1 MKQVRVNRRQ
11 VCLLAL
17 GAAASGRVLAQSGP
31 GPDADALH
39 VLNRLAYGPLAGD
52 VGRVMQIGVDAYIA
66 EQLHPENIAMPQAL
80 LRQLDALDTT
90 RLSQRELIVQ
100 FREAQQAAK
109 NETEDGKAQRRELY
123 QRLTLQAG
131 EARLLRALQSP
142 AQLQEVMVDFWFNHF
157 NVFIGKGLDRV
168 LVENYERVAIRPYAL
183 GRFRD
188 LLGATAHHPAMLFYL
203 DNWQSVVAGY
213 QAPRAAGA
221 LAKTSGLNEN
231 YARELMELHT
241 LGVDGGYSQTDVT
254 ELARMLT
261 GWTFNPRLRGG
272 ESIFYFDPQRHDNG
286 DKQWLGRHVRGRGQ
300 VEGEEALDVLAA
312 HPATARRIG
321 YAITQYFVQDEPP
334 PALVERLSRRFLDT
348 GGDIRA
354 VLKTLFDSAE
364 FRAPRV
370 SGAKFKTPYRY
381 LLSAVRAS
389 GIAVT
394 NVRPLLATAY
404 QLGMPLY
411 GCQTPDGYKNTEDA
425 WLNPD
430 AITRRV
436 NFATAFASGRLPFAR
451 PMEMVDPGGIG
462 KAALKR
468 PVDTP
473 ANTPFNPAWATEP
486 VNAAAVLGLLG
497 SSISARTREAVA
509 QAEPGLRAA
518 LVLGSPDFMRH

>member
-1 MKQVRVNRRQ
+1 MKLVRVNRRQ

-17 GAAASGRVLAQSGP
+17 GAAVSGRVLAQSGSE
-31 GPDADALH
+31 ADALH
-39 VLNRLAYGPLAGD
+39 VLNRLAYGPAPGD
-52 VGRVMQIGVDAYIA
+52 VARVMQMGVDAYIA
-66 EQLHPENIAMPQAL
+66 QQLHPENIAMPQNL
-80 LRQLDALDTT
+80 QQQLDALETT
-90 RLSQRELIVQ
+90 RLSQRDLIVQ

-109 NETEDGKAQRRELY
+109 NESEEGKAERREFY
-123 QRLTLQAG
+123 QHLTLQAG

-203 DNWQSVVAGY
+203 DNWQSVVEGY
-213 QAPRAAGA
+213 RAPRGSIA

-241 LGVDGGYSQTDVT
+241 LGVDGGYSQADVT

-261 GWTFNPRLRGG
+261 GWTFNPRLGNG
-272 ESIFYFDPQRHDNG
+272 ESIFYFDAQRHDNG
-286 DKQWLGRHVRGRGQ
+286 DKQWLGRRVRGRGQ
-300 VEGEEALDVLAA
+300 TEGEEALDVLAT
-312 HPATARRIG
+312 HPATAHRIG
-321 YAITQYFVQDEPP
+321 YKLAQYFVMDEPP
-334 PALVERLSRRFLDT
+334 PVLVKQLARRFLDT

-364 FRAPRV
+364 FRAPRA

-389 GIAVT
+389 GFAVT

-411 GCQTPDGYKNTEDA
+411 GCQTPDGYKNTEEA

-451 PMEMVDPGGIG
+451 PMVAADTAGVG

-468 PVDTP
+468 PVDKP
-473 ANTPFNPAWATEP
+473 PNAQFNAAWATEP
-486 VNAAAVLGLLG
+486 VDAAAVLAVLG
-497 SSISARTREAVA
+497 SGISARTRVAVA